1 MLLKFDNRVALVT
14 GAGRGIGR
22 SIALSL
28 AAEGVTVL
36 CVSRSEKSCG
46 AVAEEIR
53 QAGGK
58 AEHLAI
64 DVADAKAVA
73 TAGAA
78 LLEKHGH
85 IDILVNNAGIT
96 RDGMLLR
103 MSDEAWDEVLKTNLY
118 GAFNWVKAVSYGM
131 ARKRWGRIVNIS
143 SVVGLMGNAG
153 QANYAAS
160 KAGLIGFSKSVAREF
175 ASRNVTSNVVAPGF
189 ISTDMTSV
197 LNEEQTKAVLDK
209 VPLKRLG
216 TPEEISSMVT
226 YLCSE
231 QASYITGQVFTVDG
245 GMVM

>member
-1 MLLKFDNRVALVT
+1 MRPTFDNRIALVT

-22 SIALSL
+22 SIAMSL
-28 AAEGVTVL
+28 AEEGVFVI

-53 QAGGK
+53 QKGGK
-58 AEHLAI
+58 AEAVAV
-64 DVADAKAVA
+64 DVSNSEAVAKA
-73 TAGAA
+73 GKE
-78 LLEKHGH
+78 LLEKYEH
-85 IDILVNNAGIT
+85 IDILINNAGIT
-96 RDGMLLR
+96 HDGLVLR
-103 MSDEAWDEVLKTNLY
+103 MSDEAWDEVLRTNLNSCFY
-118 GAFNWVKAVSYGM
+118 WVKALAYGM
-131 ARKRWGRIVNIS
+131 ARKRYGRIVSTS

-160 KAGLIGFSKSVAREF
+160 KAAVIGFTKSIAREF
-175 ASRNVTSNVVAPGF
+175 ASRNVTCNVVAPGF
-189 ISTDMTSV
+189 IATDMTNV

-216 TPEEISSMVT
+216 TPDEVAGLVT

-231 QASYITGQVFTVDG
+231 QAAYITGQVFTIDG